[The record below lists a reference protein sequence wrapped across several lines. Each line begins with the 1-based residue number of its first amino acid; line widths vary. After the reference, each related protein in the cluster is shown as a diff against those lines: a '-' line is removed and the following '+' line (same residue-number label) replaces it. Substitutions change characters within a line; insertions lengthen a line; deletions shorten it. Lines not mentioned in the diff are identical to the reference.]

1 MSEDIYTIGHSTHS
15 IDRLIQLLTLHG
27 ITAVCDV
34 RSQPY
39 SRVNPQFNREPLR
52 AALKSSGIAYVPLG
66 KELGAR
72 TDDRRCYCNGRV
84 QYDLLAK
91 TGPFRQGLDRV
102 KEGSRSHRIAL
113 MCAEKDPLQCHR
125 TILVAR
131 HLEKEGSHVR
141 HILANGRIEEHG
153 QAIAR
158 LMVNLRLPLD
168 DMFRSKDD
176 LIAEAYRVQ
185 GEAIAWQEKTA
196 EADVAR
202 PRLAA
207 HL

>member
-1 MSEDIYTIGHSTHS
+1 MSEDIYTIGHSTHT

-27 ITAVCDV
+27 ITAICDV

-72 TDDRRCYCNGRV
+72 TDDRSCYCNGKV

-91 TGPFRQGLDRV
+91 TETFRHGLERV
-102 KEGSRSHRIAL
+102 QEGSRSHRIAL

-131 HLEKEGSHVR
+131 HLEKEGNHVR
-141 HILANGRIEEHG
+141 HILANGGIEEHE
-153 QAIAR
+153 QTIAR
-158 LMVNLRLPLD
+158 LMSNLRLPLD
-168 DMFRSKDD
+168 DMFRSRDD
-176 LIAEAYRVQ
+176 IAAEAYRVQ
-185 GEAIAWQEKTA
+185 GEAIAWQEKAA
-196 EADVAR
+196 ESDGPR
-202 PRLAA
+202 FRLAA
-207 HL
+207 QL